1 MPSLGADM
9 DQGTLVEWLVR
20 PGDTINKGDIIA
32 AVDTNKSTID
42 VECFET
48 GVVDRLLVDP
58 GSIVPVGTPLAV
70 ITPRARGAPAAPPPP
85 QPAPV
90 AKAHRAVPT
99 VSPPVRKLAAR
110 TGVDLTTL
118 HGTGRAG
125 AITRADVEAA
135 ARTAAQPVPSP
146 SPAPPTPS
154 RRPVSP
160 YARRLATELGVE
172 PERLTGS
179 GPDGAVHARDVH
191 RATQRPAEATP
202 APATAEGRPESM
214 RRAIAALMAKSK
226 REIPHYYLTSTI
238 DVGRAVEWL
247 HEHNRHV
254 PVTERLVPAALLLKA
269 AALAAR
275 GVPELNGH
283 WVDDRLVPSDSVH
296 LGVAVSLHG
305 GGLLTPTL
313 ADADQLPLSEL
324 MHRLRDV
331 VARARAARLRS
342 SDTTTA
348 TITVTNLGELG
359 VESVQ
364 GVIYPP
370 QVGLV
375 GFGAVMRRPWAVGEL
390 IGIRP
395 VVTATLSGDHRAS
408 DGATGARFLNTVD
421 AVLQRPEEL

>member
-1 MPSLGADM
+1 M
-9 DQGTLVEWLVR
+9 
-20 PGDTINKGDIIA
+20 
-32 AVDTNKSTID
+32 
-42 VECFET
+42 
-48 GVVDRLLVDP
+48 
-58 GSIVPVGTPLAV
+58 
-70 ITPRARGAPAAPPPP
+70 
-85 QPAPV
+85 
-90 AKAHRAVPT
+90 
-99 VSPPVRKLAAR
+99 RKLAAR